1 MRCNVFSAIALLAL
15 SCVCHAANSGAA
27 VTLHS
32 GYFDDFL
39 MIAADA
45 ESGQLSGYYND
56 GKCRLYFQGPL
67 VPRESYQRKDL
78 GETYMLDTIAL
89 NDSNR
94 VFSIEMYSRAK
105 GGFSDQVSIEPAG
118 KGPKECRYR
127 ISLDRASH
135 VGNSFIAVRVISRRN
150 ARLYRLEKINDQ
162 LKVVRDRKTTPPKK
176 LSGVWVSKPYSKAYS
191 PAGYVEIQ
199 WYEPMGT
206 GHSAYIREQDL
217 FPLLPQNK

>member
-67 VPRESYQRKDL
+67 VPGESYQRKEL
-78 GETYMLDTIAL
+78 GEVYTPTAWSLSSKAA
-89 NDSNR
+89 S
-94 VFSIEMYSRAK
+94 FSMQIYSRAK
-105 GGFSDQVSIEPAG
+105 QGFNDQITIESGVGHPKKCRSSI
-118 KGPKECRYR
+118 
-127 ISLDRASH
+127 SMDRASH
-135 VGNSFIAVRVISRRN
+135 VSNSFVGVRVVRKRN
-150 ARLYRLEKINDQ
+150 APLYQRQQTEKGPAMIN
-162 LKVVRDRKTTPPKK
+162 DRKTKAPKVYT
-176 LSGVWVSKPYSKAYS
+176 GVWLSKSYWKNE
-191 PAGYVEIQ
+191 PAGYRYIS
-199 WYEPMGT
+199 WYETQGT
-206 GHSAYIREQDL
+206 PRSAFIREQDL

>member
-1 MRCNVFSAIALLAL
+1 MASTQALA
-15 SCVCHAANSGAA
+15 SSPTI
-27 VTLHS
+27 TLYS
-32 GYFDDFL
+32 GYFDNYL
-39 MIAADA
+39 MIAADPA
-45 ESGQLSGYYND
+45 SKRLSGYYND

-67 VPRESYQRKDL
+67 VPGESYQRKDL
-78 GETYMLDTIAL
+78 GEMYVLDTIAL

-94 VFSIEMYSRAK
+94 VFSTEMYSRAK
-105 GGFSDQVSIEPAG
+105 GGFNAQVSIEPAG

-135 VGNSFIAVRVISRRN
+135 VSNSFIAVRVISRRN
-150 ARLYRLEKINDQ
+150 VRLYQLEKINDQ